1 MIVTRKRA
9 TRSAFSGCPVLTETG
24 GLIGVGSIC
33 NQGHTRGRPGMPKEQ
48 AAVEPGQIV
57 PALLGL

>member
-1 MIVTRKRA
+1 
-9 TRSAFSGCPVLTETG
+9 LTETG